1 MYVGDSVS
9 SGGWECMIQKDFKS
23 IFTLHLF
30 FWSSMRRQLFT
41 RAILF
46 PSLHSTMVEHPPTHL
61 FIRIPFVPF
70 DIVVLRDDVV
80 VVGDSNASEW

>member
-1 MYVGDSVS
+1 
-9 SGGWECMIQKDFKS
+9 
-23 IFTLHLF
+23 
-30 FWSSMRRQLFT
+30 MRRQLFT

-70 DIVVLRDDVV
+70 DIVVRVVLRDEV